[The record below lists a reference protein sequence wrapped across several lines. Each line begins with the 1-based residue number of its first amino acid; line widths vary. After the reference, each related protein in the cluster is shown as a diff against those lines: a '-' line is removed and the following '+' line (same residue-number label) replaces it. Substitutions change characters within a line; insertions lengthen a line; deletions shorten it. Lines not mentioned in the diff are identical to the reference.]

1 MKVQE
6 FCPVLVSSPAQMSQL
21 EHSNPALVLGMGL
34 ASQQGSR
41 TLAVGV
47 SREKWFDSSETQGI
61 NLCFKSI

>member
-21 EHSNPALVLGMGL
+21 EHSNPALGLGMGL

-47 SREKWFDSSETQGI
+47 SRE
-61 NLCFKSI
+61 

>member
-21 EHSNPALVLGMGL
+21 EHSNPALGLGMG
-34 ASQQGSR
+34 QQGSR